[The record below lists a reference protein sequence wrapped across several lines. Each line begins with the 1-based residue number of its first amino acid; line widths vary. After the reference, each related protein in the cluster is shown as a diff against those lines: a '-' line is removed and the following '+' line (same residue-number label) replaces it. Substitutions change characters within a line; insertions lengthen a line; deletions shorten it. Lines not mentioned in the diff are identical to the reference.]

1 VLIGLGVR
9 ELSMNPAAI
18 PRVKAAVRAARAGEL
33 AELAQACLD
42 LPTAQ
47 EIESLL
53 RRALADVLAPLA
65 AI

>member
-1 VLIGLGVR
+1 
-9 ELSMNPAAI
+9 MNPAAI
-18 PRVKAAVRAARAGEL
+18 PRVKAAVRAARASELQEL
-33 AELAQACLD
+33 AEACLD

-65 AI
+65 AF